1 MLSQSMSYDQSLSD
15 ISKSEDI
22 SQATYEEMS
31 KAELI
36 QIIKQQKSQLTDFK
50 EKMKMHGD
58 IDG

>member
-36 QIIKQQKSQLTDFK
+36 QIIKHQKSQLTDFK

>member
-1 MLSQSMSYDQSLSD
+1 MSYDESLSD